1 MGRKNKKDLVEEIL
15 DKRSRLV
22 ADQGRWGQLLPRL
35 LILNQMA
42 QLAQRL
48 DGESAFAR
56 PEIAK
61 YLAISYVAGIEGFC
75 RLAYRD
81 LIDQNTIFRGNV
93 PKLDL
98 KFTLGLD
105 HIVAI
110 ECGKMTL
117 GEFIA
122 HLLPLSSLEDI
133 NNAMS
138 TLIGEDFLAKFKRT
152 PLRLSNA
159 EKSLEELGIE
169 SDVLKSV
176 KNLFAWRHI
185 FAHELTTYEVDVDAV
200 VECAKWGSI
209 FLAVMSRFV
218 TGLLGEKP
226 KSIDVS
232 QVVYVGS
239 VLGTCNAGNSPPNP
253 GPQADD

>member
-1 MGRKNKKDLVEEIL
+1 MGRKNQKDLVEEIL
-15 DKRSRLV
+15 DRRSRLV

-42 QLAQRL
+42 QLALRL

-56 PEIAK
+56 AEIAK

-81 LIDQNTIFRGNV
+81 LIDQSTIFRGNV
-93 PKLDL
+93 PNLDL
-98 KFTLGLD
+98 KLTLRLD
-105 HIVAI
+105 HIVGI

-138 TLIGEDFLAKFKRT
+138 TLIGEEFLAKFKHT
-152 PLRLSNA
+152 PLRLSQA
-159 EKSLEELGIE
+159 EKSLEELGIWPE
-169 SDVLKSV
+169 VLNSV

-185 FAHELTTYEVDVDAV
+185 FAHELTIYEIDVGAV
-200 VECAKWGSI
+200 VECAKWASI
-209 FLAVMSRFV
+209 FLAAMSRFV

-226 KSIDVS
+226 SAV
-232 QVVYVGS
+232 
-239 VLGTCNAGNSPPNP
+239 NSPPNP